1 MVEGLAKVLTD
12 SVGEPTELRS
22 VYRYAAR
29 SEATE
34 FGAEG
39 PLHQFVSVEEAQ
51 REDKPFLERVVPG
64 IHCQTIC
71 MHREWLIAHIQSI
84 LPTMIEA
91 DRESTHTDS
100 YGEMRSA
107 SDYEID

>member
-1 MVEGLAKVLTD
+1 MVEGLAKVLTE

-22 VYRYAAR
+22 AYRYAAR

-39 PLHQFVSVEEAQ
+39 PLHQFVLVEEAQ
-51 REDKPFLERVVPG
+51 REDEPFLERVVAQREDEPFLERVVPG

-71 MHREWLIAHIQSI
+71 MHR
-84 LPTMIEA
+84 
-91 DRESTHTDS
+91 
-100 YGEMRSA
+100 
-107 SDYEID
+107 